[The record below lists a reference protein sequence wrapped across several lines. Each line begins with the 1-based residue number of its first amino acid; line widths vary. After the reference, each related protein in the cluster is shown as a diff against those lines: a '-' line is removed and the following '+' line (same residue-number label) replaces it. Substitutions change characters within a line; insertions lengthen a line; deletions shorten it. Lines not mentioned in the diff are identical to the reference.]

1 VGSTIILDMDPISN
15 GSCCVLK
22 AFEAMTMNASLLEGP
37 DDAFNHSV
45 LLRTVGGYELLFQAI
60 TTNKPRV
67 IAARK
72 NQSIIGTQKEWV
84 FDFPQRS
91 VTGNRGLFQCGS
103 GR

>member
-1 VGSTIILDMDPISN
+1 VGSAVIVEVDPVSDC
-15 GSCCVLK
+15 SCCVLK
-22 AFEAMTMNASLLEGP
+22 ALESMPMNALLLEGS
-37 DDAFNHSV
+37 DDAFNHSI
-45 LLRTVGGYELLFQAI
+45 LLRAMRGYELLFEAI

-91 VTGNRGLFQCGS
+91 VTGNRGVFQCGS